1 MVYKTIDEYIEK
13 APKETQSRLKELRA
27 FIKNLA
33 PDATETISYQ
43 IPTYKLNGKY
53 LVYFAGWKS
62 HIALYPTTSSM
73 EVSEEISKYRTGKGT
88 FQFPNDQ
95 PLPMDIIRKIVQI
108 RIQENLEKK

>member
-1 MVYKTIDEYIEK
+1 
-13 APKETQSRLKELRA
+13 
-27 FIKNLA
+27 
-33 PDATETISYQ
+33 
-43 IPTYKLNGKY
+43 
-53 LVYFAGWKS
+53 
-62 HIALYPTTSSM
+62 LYPTTSSM